1 MSNSVKLQYRLALLL
16 AALIPSFL
24 WAADDRLPVVS
35 DAWFYL
41 PIPGQSVSAAYLK
54 LTNHSDQDHVLTA
67 VTLAEAKRAEI
78 HNHLMVDG
86 MMRMRPVPEV
96 KVPAGASVE
105 FAPGGLH
112 VMLYGVSPDLAAE
125 DTVNL
130 QLYFDSDVTVVA
142 PAKILVRSSDGVSE
156 FLKKEGR

>member
-1 MSNSVKLQYRLALLL
+1 MKNSAKLQYQLALLL
-16 AALIPSFL
+16 AVLVPSSL

-41 PIPGQSVSAAYLK
+41 PIPGQSVSAAYLR
-54 LTNHSDQDHVLTA
+54 LTNPSDQDRILTA

-112 VMLYGVSPDLAAE
+112 VMLYGVSPSLVAE
-125 DTVNL
+125 DVVSL
-130 QLYFDSDVTVVA
+130 QLHFDGDVTVTA
-142 PAKILVRSSDGVSE
+142 PAKALVRSSDGVSE